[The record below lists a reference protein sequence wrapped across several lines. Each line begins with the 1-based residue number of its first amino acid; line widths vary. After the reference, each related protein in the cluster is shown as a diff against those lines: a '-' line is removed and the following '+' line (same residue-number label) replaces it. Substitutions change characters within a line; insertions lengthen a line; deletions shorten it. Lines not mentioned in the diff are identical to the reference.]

1 MQSPAAVFRWR
12 LVFILWPSY
21 FISAPPSH
29 PALAPRRLP
38 RHPAPD
44 TAQKNSIRPRIG
56 PDLLAAW
63 LHPGGS
69 LAAGG
74 WQGFGSLFKHYASA
88 RFRPKIR
95 FGPVLSCKCFIY
107 KHLQRL
113 SGIFNDLPCVAA
125 SICAARPA
133 LQLSARGIGF
143 FPGTHQPRVIWVGV
157 RDGLGQLSELHR
169 LIDDGLRW
177 LAPAERPEKFTGHI
191 TLGRFKPGHHAAIPK
206 LLELAAGYRDQHF
219 GDWQAQAV
227 ELVRSELTSTGAEHT
242 VMRAFRL
249 AG

>member
-1 MQSPAAVFRWR
+1 VAAN
-12 LVFILWPSY
+12 
-21 FISAPPSH
+21 
-29 PALAPRRLP
+29 
-38 RHPAPD
+38 HPAPFLRLFLALAVPAEVREAIGR
-44 TAQKNSIRPRIG
+44 AQGRLQRHSPPGAIRWTR
-56 PDLLAAW
+56 PDQFHVTLKFLGDVPAEHLAA
-63 LHPGGS
+63 LEES
-69 LAAGG
+69 
-74 WQGFGSLFKHYASA
+74 
-88 RFRPKIR
+88 
-95 FGPVLSCKCFIY
+95 V
-107 KHLQRL
+107 
-113 SGIFNDLPCVAA
+113 A
-125 SICAARPA
+125 SICAARLA
-133 LQLSARGIGF
+133 LPLSAWGIGF
-143 FPGTHQPRVIWVGV
+143 FPGTHQPRVIWVGA